1 MQTENEPAIGR
12 HTGQFSARGLGS
24 EGSTLAPLESSE
36 SIERSAVSSQKQ
48 DSSRDFS
55 SAGGGGRAKSALRL
69 RYEAEALVIERKLG
83 DLESIRDSLGLSQ
96 RKMAQLLLVDPSAW
110 TRWTKGGDEAPP
122 HIYRMLQWYLA
133 LEEKYPALDVKFWL
147 QTVTQLPDQ
156 TSQLVKLQRNS
167 TAELSSLLE
176 SAHNRISKLEA
187 QLAVRAVSNL
197 KRLLLFGAGVW
208 VGTLLM
214 WWRFVGF

>member
-1 MQTENEPAIGR
+1 
-12 HTGQFSARGLGS
+12 
-24 EGSTLAPLESSE
+24 
-36 SIERSAVSSQKQ
+36 
-48 DSSRDFS
+48 
-55 SAGGGGRAKSALRL
+55 
-69 RYEAEALVIERKLG
+69 
-83 DLESIRDSLGLSQ
+83 
-96 RKMAQLLLVDPSAW
+96 MAQLLLVDPSAW